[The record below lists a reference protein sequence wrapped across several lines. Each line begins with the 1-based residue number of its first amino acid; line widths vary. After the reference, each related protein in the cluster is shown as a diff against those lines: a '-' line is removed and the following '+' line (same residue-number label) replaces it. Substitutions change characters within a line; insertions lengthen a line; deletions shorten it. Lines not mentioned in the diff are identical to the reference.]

1 MFMAFPDG
9 GIHSGSGN
17 LPRFNVVSP
26 SGTTSFN
33 GSTSVSQGINKLA
46 FAYAEN
52 DFVAYLNG
60 SQIGINTNNQT
71 IPACSQIY
79 LQGAIIGQGA
89 QERTN
94 LNQFLLYKTRLSN
107 AELAELTSL

>member
-1 MFMAFPDG
+1 MGFPESG
-9 GIHSGSGN
+9 GGN
-17 LPRFNVVSP
+17 FPRFYVVSP
-26 SGTTSFN
+26 SGTTSFY

-60 SQIGINTNNQT
+60 SQIGVNTTSQT
-71 IPACSQIY
+71 IPSCSQIY
-79 LQGAIIGQGA
+79 PQGGFFGQGA

-94 LNQFLLYKTRLSN
+94 LNQFLLFKTRLSN
-107 AELAELTSL
+107 AELAELTTL